1 MIRSQ
6 HLLSSGQQLVARKR
20 FTLVVTELTP
30 SLRVGEFC
38 AHVGQK
44 GLVFERL
51 RMRTTEDPA
60 PPLKHVLYDGL
71 GFEQVVA
78 WVETVASTPRRVD
91 SRAGRHGCTQG
102 CPRGLRL
109 SSG

>member
-44 GLVFERL
+44 GLVF
-51 RMRTTEDPA
+51 
-60 PPLKHVLYDGL
+60 
-71 GFEQVVA
+71 
-78 WVETVASTPRRVD
+78 
-91 SRAGRHGCTQG
+91 
-102 CPRGLRL
+102 
-109 SSG
+109 